1 MSKQVSLENTL
12 AGGFGLPTGQ
22 IVPGNG
28 SIVVEPDVWAVVK
41 DHPVVNA
48 RVDAGTLIVDGKGKK
63 APEPSADFAVLQSR
77 IVELEATVK
86 AKDEE
91 IATLKAG
98 NGGQGGGNNA
108 PKVYEAKHCGAGSWS
123 ILDGDTEVRE
133 KLTKEQAETFNKLDA
148 DAKTKWLAENP
159 KA

>member
-28 SIVVEPDVWAVVK
+28 SIAVEPEVWEAVK

-63 APEPSADFAVLQSR
+63 APEPSADVAVLQSR
-77 IVELEATVK
+77 IIELEATIK
-86 AKDEE
+86 TKDEE

-98 NGGQGGGNNA
+98 NGGQGGA
-108 PKVYEAKHCGAGSWS
+108 DTPKAYEAKHRGAGSWS
-123 ILDGDTEVRE
+123 IMDGDTEVRE
-133 KLTKEQAETFNKLDA
+133 KLTKEQAEAFNKLDA
-148 DAKTKWLAENP
+148 EGRAQWVADNP